1 MVPELVEGTMQ
12 YVMNAQDSHE
22 NLLERIL
29 SSENMQQ
36 AWKRVKG
43 NKGAPGVDTMTI
55 DEMPE
60 YLREHWT
67 EIRESVMEGRYQ
79 PSPVLRVE
87 IPKPTGGVRLLGI
100 PTVLDRLIQQAIALV
115 LTEICDPDF
124 SECSYG
130 VRPGRSAH
138 DAVYKAREYITQS
151 YNVAVDMD
159 LAKFFDT
166 VNHDVLMCRVA
177 RNIYDK
183 RVLRLIGTYL
193 RAGVC
198 IDGRLHGTLKGV
210 PQGGPLSP
218 ILANILLNDLDKELE
233 TRQHRFVRYADDF
246 VIFVKSVRAGE
257 RVMQSIRR
265 FLDRTLKLTV
275 NEAKSQVRPTDQLEF
290 LGFQFKKTSIR
301 WSERACQEFRRRI
314 KRYTGRSWGVSM
326 SYRLEKLTQYI
337 RGWMNYFGISE
348 YYRPIPELDHW
359 LRRRIRMCYWK
370 QWRKCRTK
378 VRNLLKLGVPLK
390 AAISVGMSRK
400 SFWRLSKTYA
410 TQLGMTNQRAC
421 CGGWGR
427 ETSGYPISHSLCIGQ
442 LHSLS

>member
-1 MVPELVEGTMQ
+1 MQ
-12 YVMNAQDSHE
+12 HVMKSQDSHE

-29 SSENMQQ
+29 LQDNMHR
-36 AWKRVKG
+36 AWSRVKK
-43 NKGAPGVDTMTI
+43 NQGAAGVDGMSI

-60 YLREHWT
+60 FLREQWGG
-67 EIRESVMEGRYQ
+67 IRKSVMEGRYQ
-79 PSPVLRVE
+79 PSSVLRVE

-100 PTVLDRLIQQAIALV
+100 PTVLDRLIQQAIAQA

-130 VRPGRSAH
+130 FRPGRSAH
-138 DAVYKAREYITQS
+138 DAVYKAREYIKES
-151 YNVAVDMD
+151 YKVSVDMD

-177 RNIYDK
+177 RKIYDK
-183 RVLRLIGTYL
+183 RVLRLIGRFL

-198 IDGRLHGTLKGV
+198 IKGRLHGTPKGV

-218 ILANILLNDLDKELE
+218 VLSNILLDELDKELE
-233 TRQHRFVRYADDF
+233 TRQHCFVRYADDF
-246 VIFVKSVRAGE
+246 VIFVTNVRAGE
-257 RVMQSIRR
+257 RVMQNIRR
-265 FLDRTLKLTV
+265 YLEKTLTLTV
-275 NEAKSQVRPTDQLEF
+275 NEAKSHVRPTDQLEL
-290 LGFQFKKTSIR
+290 LGFTFKKTNIR

-326 SYRLEKLTQYI
+326 AYRLKKLAQYV
-337 RGWMNYFGISE
+337 RGWMNYFGIAE
-348 YYRPIPELDHW
+348 YYRSIPELDHW

-370 QWRKCRTK
+370 QWRTCRTK

-400 SFWRLSKTYA
+400 SLWRLSKTYA
-410 TQLGMTNQRAC
+410 TQLGMTNQWLKEQGVMSIKDLWVNMHDPATAR
-421 CGGWGR
+421 
-427 ETSGYPISHSLCIGQ
+427 
-442 LHSLS
+442 